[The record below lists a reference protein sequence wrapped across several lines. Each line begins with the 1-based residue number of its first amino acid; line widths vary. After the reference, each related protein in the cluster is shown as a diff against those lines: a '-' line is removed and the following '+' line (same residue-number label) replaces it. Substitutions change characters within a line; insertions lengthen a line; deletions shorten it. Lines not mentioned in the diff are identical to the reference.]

1 MRQKRNSKI
10 ILIAIILLVILIL
23 IAGGIYA
30 YFATDIFKSN
40 KELFFKYVTQMG
52 DKEEGFIEANLKE
65 YFEKKKNTPY
75 INEGSL
81 SVNVTD
87 PDNQEQFENINNMN
101 VTFDGQVDTTNSQ
114 LLQDI
119 SINYSDRV
127 KFPFSFKQIGNTI
140 GIQTK
145 YVGSKYIAVDKD
157 ELQNTEESFEKL
169 EEFSNVTVTQE
180 DLQHIKDTY
189 FNVLNEQLQDS
200 NFSKI
205 EEANN
210 KGYRLT
216 LTGEELKSLI
226 IKLLE
231 TLKNDQVTLDKMN
244 EYLKI
249 YKNSAKVTASDID
262 NLIKDINNNSE
273 IDDKNIEI
281 TVYQEKQK
289 TSKLTIKIDKEA
301 TIQIEKNITG
311 NSQQYNISLE
321 ISQEDAAMKINLSA
335 NYSGVQLL
343 QSITENYEL
352 NIEYEEQQ
360 SSSSENSVSY
370 RYNFI
375 NNIDFSD
382 SINIETFSNNNSMLL
397 NDYEE
402 EQVASFMQAVKQ
414 RLEETSKKQM
424 AELGLE
430 ENENPLQYAIPQLGI
445 YASALNAVNTN
456 NISEEEVATFNS
468 KFENY
473 ESTNLQGVTVKGLL
487 STIQL
492 NNESQEDDDRKIKE
506 IHFDG
511 QEYEVT
517 DQNITLI
524 KSSVETETAYRVEF
538 ERDEDTG
545 LIYRAVINKK

>member
-52 DKEEGFIEANLKE
+52 GEEEGFIEANLKE

-180 DLQHIKDTY
+180 DLRHIKDTY
-189 FNVLNEQLQDS
+189 YNVLNQQLQDS

-205 EEANN
+205 EEANS

-216 LTGEELKSLI
+216 LTGEELKNI
-226 IKLLE
+226 TVKLLE
-231 TLKNDQVTLDKMN
+231 TLKNDQSTLDKMN

-249 YKNSAKVTASDID
+249 YKNSAKVTTSDID
-262 NLIKDINNNSE
+262 DLIKDINNNSE
-273 IDDKNIEI
+273 IDGKNIEI

-289 TSKLTIKIDKEA
+289 TLKLMIKIDKEA

-311 NSQQYNISLE
+311 NSQQYNILLE

-335 NYSGVQLL
+335 NYSGVQSL
-343 QSITENYEL
+343 QSITENYDL
-352 NIEYEEQQ
+352 NIEL
-360 SSSSENSVSY
+360 ENFVSY

-414 RLEETSKKQM
+414 RLEEINKKQM
-424 AELGLE
+424 TELGLE

-492 NNESQEDDDRKIKE
+492 NNESQEDDGRKIKE

-517 DQNITLI
+517 DQNIILL

>member
-52 DKEEGFIEANLKE
+52 GEEEGFIETNLKE

-189 FNVLNEQLQDS
+189 YNVLNQQLQDS

-205 EEANN
+205 EEANS

-216 LTGEELKSLI
+216 LTGEELKNI
-226 IKLLE
+226 TVKLLE
-231 TLKNDQVTLDKMN
+231 TLKNDQSTLDKMN

-249 YKNSAKVTASDID
+249 YKNSAKVTTSDID
-262 NLIKDINNNSE
+262 DLIKDINNNSE
-273 IDDKNIEI
+273 IDGKNIEI

-289 TSKLTIKIDKEA
+289 TLKLMIKIDKEA

-311 NSQQYNISLE
+311 NSQQYNILLE

-335 NYSGVQLL
+335 NYSGVQSL
-343 QSITENYEL
+343 QSITENYDL
-352 NIEYEEQQ
+352 NIEL
-360 SSSSENSVSY
+360 ENFVSY

-414 RLEETSKKQM
+414 RLEEINKKQM
-424 AELGLE
+424 TELGLE

-517 DQNITLI
+517 DQNIILL

>member
-23 IAGGIYA
+23 LAGGAYT
-30 YFATDIFKSN
+30 YFATDTFKSN

-65 YFEKKKNTPY
+65 YFEKQKNTPY
-75 INEGSL
+75 MNEGSL

-87 PDNQEQFENINNMN
+87 PDNQEQFKNVNNMN
-101 VTFDGQVDTTNSQ
+101 VTFDGQTDRANSQ
-114 LLQDI
+114 LLQNI

-140 GIQTK
+140 GIQTR

-169 EEFSNVTVTQE
+169 KEFSNVTVTQD

-189 FNVLNEQLQDS
+189 FNVLNQQLQDS

-205 EEANN
+205 EEANS
-210 KGYRLT
+210 KGYRLI
-216 LTGEELKSLI
+216 LTGEELKNI
-226 IKLLE
+226 TVKLLE
-231 TLKNDQVTLDKMN
+231 TLKNDQSTLDKMN

-249 YKNSAKVTASDID
+249 YKNSTKITSSDID
-262 NLIKDINNNSE
+262 NLIKDINNDSE
-273 IDDKNIEI
+273 INDKNIEI
-281 TVYQEKQK
+281 TVYQEKQR
-289 TSKLTIKIDKEA
+289 TSKLMIKIDKEA

-311 NSQQYNISLE
+311 NSQQYNILLE
-321 ISQEDAAMKINLSA
+321 ISQEDAAIKINLSA
-335 NYSGVQLL
+335 NYSGVQSL

-352 NIEYEEQQ
+352 NIEL
-360 SSSSENSVSY
+360 ENSVSY

-382 SINIETFSNNNSMLL
+382 SINIETFSDSNSMLL
-397 NDYEE
+397 NDYDE
-402 EQVASFMQAVKQ
+402 EQVASFMQAVEQ
-414 RLEETSKKQM
+414 RLEETNKKQM

-445 YASALNAVNTN
+445 YTSALNAVNTN

-492 NNESQEDDDRKIKE
+492 NNESQEDDRKIKE

>member
-52 DKEEGFIEANLKE
+52 GEEEGFIEANLKE

-101 VTFDGQVDTTNSQ
+101 VTFDGQVYTTNSQ

-189 FNVLNEQLQDS
+189 YNVLNQQLQDS

-205 EEANN
+205 EEANS

-216 LTGEELKSLI
+216 LTGEELKNI
-226 IKLLE
+226 TVKLLE
-231 TLKNDQVTLDKMN
+231 TLKNDQSTLDKMN

-249 YKNSAKVTASDID
+249 YKNSAKVTTSDID
-262 NLIKDINNNSE
+262 DLIKDINNNSE
-273 IDDKNIEI
+273 IDGKNIEI

-289 TSKLTIKIDKEA
+289 TLKLMIKIDKEA

-311 NSQQYNISLE
+311 NSQQYNILLE

-335 NYSGVQLL
+335 NYSGVQSL
-343 QSITENYEL
+343 QSITENYDL
-352 NIEYEEQQ
+352 NIEL
-360 SSSSENSVSY
+360 ENFVSY

-414 RLEETSKKQM
+414 RLEETNKKQM
-424 AELGLE
+424 TELGLE

-492 NNESQEDDDRKIKE
+492 NNESQEDNDRKIKE

-517 DQNITLI
+517 DQNIILL

>member
-23 IAGGIYA
+23 LAGFAYT
-30 YFATDIFKSN
+30 YFATDTFKSN
-40 KELFFKYVTQMG
+40 KELFFKYVMQMG
-52 DKEEGFIEANLKE
+52 DEEEGFIEANLKE
-65 YFEKKKNTPY
+65 YFEKQKNTPY
-75 INEGSL
+75 MNEGSL

-87 PDNQEQFENINNMN
+87 PNNQEQFENINNMN

-114 LLQDI
+114 LLQNI

-157 ELQNTEESFEKL
+157 ELQNTEGSFEKL

-189 FNVLNEQLQDS
+189 FNILKEQLQDS

-205 EEANN
+205 EETNS

-216 LTGEELKSLI
+216 LTGEELKNI
-226 IKLLE
+226 TVKLLE
-231 TLKNDQVTLDKMN
+231 TLKNDQSTLDKLN
-244 EYLKI
+244 EYIKI
-249 YKNSAKVTASDID
+249 YKNSFKVTANDID
-262 NLIKDINNNSE
+262 NLIKDINNDSE
-273 IDDKNIEI
+273 INDKNIEI
-281 TVYQEKQK
+281 TVYQEKQR

-301 TIQIEKNITG
+301 TIQIEKDITG

-321 ISQEDAAMKINLSA
+321 ISQEDVAAIKINLSA
-335 NYSGVQLL
+335 NYSGVQSL

-352 NIEYEEQQ
+352 NIEL
-360 SSSSENSVSY
+360 ENSVSY

-382 SINIETFSNNNSMLL
+382 SINIETFSNSNSMLL
-397 NDYEE
+397 NDYDE
-402 EQVASFMQAVKQ
+402 EQVASFMQAVEQ
-414 RLEETSKKQM
+414 RLEETNKKQM
-424 AELGLE
+424 EELGLE

-445 YASALNAVNTN
+445 YTSALNAVNTN